1 MARQMWLKRNF
12 HGLQQYMPIH
22 NQTNQNFVTQ
32 KVIKPNNIF
41 VKEIKSQ
48 IHENNRLLLPTLKQ
62 P

>member
-1 MARQMWLKRNF
+1 MARQMRLKRNI
-12 HGLQQYMPIH
+12 HDLQLYMLIH
-22 NQTNQNFVTQ
+22 NQTNQNFATQ
-32 KVIKPNNIF
+32 KVMKPNNIF